1 MNCTVSLIISTYNW
15 PSALRLCMQSVLKQ
29 SKLPDE
35 VIIADDG
42 STEETKS
49 VIDSFRKVFPV
60 PLIHVWQED
69 NGFQLAQ
76 IRNKAIAKASMDYI
90 IQIDGDLIL
99 GKNFIYDHFKF
110 RKKGTFVSG
119 SRVML
124 GETISNE
131 LLIGEKKT
139 LSILSRGVKNRSNG
153 LRLPFLSPLLSNYK
167 NHDIYYLRGC
177 NMAFYR
183 SDLLSVNGYSE
194 DFIGWGREDN
204 EIAAK
209 LINLGVKKRIIKFS
223 GIVYHIYHKEQPRN
237 NLSDKDELIKK
248 IISEKLVNFGS
259 GVDKYL

>member
-1 MNCTVSLIISTYNW
+1 
-15 PSALRLCMQSVLKQ
+15 MQSVLKQ

-69 NGFQLAQ
+69 DGFQLAR
-76 IRNKAIAKASMDYI
+76 IRNKAIAQARMDYI

-99 GKNFIYDHFKF
+99 EKNFIYDHFEF
-110 RKKGTFVSG
+110 RQKGTFVSG

-124 GETISNE
+124 GERISSK
-131 LLIGEKKT
+131 LLTGSKKT
-139 LSILSRGVKNRSNG
+139 LSILNKDIKNRFNG
-153 LRLPFLSPLLSNYK
+153 LRLSFLTPLFSNYK
-167 NHDIYYLRGC
+167 NQDIYYLRGC

-183 SDLLSVNGYSE
+183 SDLLLVNGYSE
-194 DFIGWGREDN
+194 DFVGWGREDN

-209 LINLGVKKRIIKFS
+209 LINLGVRKRIIKFS
-223 GIVYHIYHKEQPRN
+223 GIVYHIYHKEQPKN